1 MIAEQLVETSTP
13 NGGEACAVPLVG
25 QRTDAQAVGSA
36 ADNTSVRMDTAWNQE
51 DGKGTERSTSS
62 GYSPGERAAIDEANA
77 AFAPIIEATDR
88 LEKIEVWVPPVVK
101 GVRALRERAMR
112 ETGALN
118 YFDHQYRMRFGDL
131 LDAEPIG
138 PWLLDDRRRSLL
150 AAVQYLGSD
159 VTYLD
164 SFMEWWR
171 KLTDKQHRKWRKLRT
186 LVDQFKKWQPGTIP
200 ERDRR
205 TPDQKEI
212 EAVRTDGHKADAAR
226 LAEVEQARREL
237 ATQTIESTDTLWTVL
252 DEARPEKVFQSLRD
266 HDAKDYGRVLYELLG
281 TWLKEPKG

>member
-1 MIAEQLVETSTP
+1 MTSTP
-13 NGGEACAVPLVG
+13 DGDEAVAVPMLC
-25 QRTDAQAVGSA
+25 QCTDAQALGSA
-36 ADNTSVRMDTAWNQE
+36 ADNTSVPTDTGWNQE
-51 DGKGTERSTSS
+51 DGRGTERTSS
-62 GYSPGERAAIDEANA
+62 GYSPGERAAIDLANA
-77 AFAPIIEATDR
+77 AFAPIIEAIDT
-88 LEKIEVWVPPVVK
+88 LESIESWVPPVVR
-101 GVRALRERAMR
+101 GVRALRDRAMR

-118 YFDHQYRMRFGDL
+118 YFDHQYRRRFGDL
-131 LDAEPIG
+131 LNAEPIG

-171 KLTDKQHRKWRKLRT
+171 KLTDKRRRNWRKLRT
-186 LVDQFKKWQPGTIP
+186 LVDQFKIWQRGTIP

-205 TPDQKEI
+205 SPDQKEI

-226 LAEVEQARREL
+226 LAEVEQARHEL

-266 HDAKDYGRVLYELLG
+266 HDAKDYGRALYELLG
-281 TWLKEPKG
+281 PWLKEPTG